1 MINYK
6 EIDPMHQLDNYLKTE
21 AGDITLFSSLSL
33 IPPSHSL
40 LLLLSEA

>member
-33 IPPSHSL
+33 IPHIPYS
-40 LLLLSEA
+40 